1 MTAVRWKLALALAA
15 LLAAATAAADV
26 VITADKAIVC
36 SEVEPAGSDSISFTL
51 PGLERRTLPTS
62 SIYEVRLAKSSR
74 VAELSARLPQLRV
87 ALDTGQPAKPPVGR
101 ARWEMEMMEYVVD
114 GVSWAGA
121 PDPPMR
127 AHILDTLCLPT
138 APEKMMAKCREMDTL
153 LRDYE
158 RNDTTVV
165 SLLREVR
172 NEQAVLRGVWPGE
185 RTRLF
190 SGAGGILGMAVGT
203 WRGWIK
209 GPPRCAPPCSYFVPF
224 PGTPTCG
231 STPAVCV
238 IGAAPVGCV
247 VGGVLGYV
255 LGACTGAWLREEALK
270 EHRNQVNAL
279 VRRVNRAVA
288 SVH

>member
-15 LLAAATAAADV
+15 LLAATTAAADV
-26 VITADKAIVC
+26 VITANEVVLC
-36 SEVEPAGSDSISFTL
+36 SKVEPAGSDSISFTL
-51 PGLERRTLPTS
+51 PGLEQRTLPTS
-62 SIYEVRLAKSSR
+62 SIYEVRLAESSR
-74 VAELSARLPQLRV
+74 VAELSAQLPHLRV
-87 ALDTGQPAKPPVGR
+87 RLDTGQPAKPPVGR
-101 ARWEMEMMEYVVD
+101 ARWEMMELVVD

-127 AHILDTLCLPT
+127 AHVLDTLCLPT
-138 APEKMMAKCREMDTL
+138 TPEKMMAKCREMDTL
-153 LRDYE
+153 LRNYE

-209 GPPRCAPPCSYFVPF
+209 GPPRCAPPVCYVVPAIDM
-224 PGTPTCG
+224 PACG
-231 STPAVCV
+231 YTPATCV
-238 IGAAPVGCV
+238 IGSAPVGCV

-270 EHRNQVNAL
+270 EHRNRVNEL

-288 SVH
+288 SAR

>member
-1 MTAVRWKLALALAA
+1 MTAIRSMSRLGLAV

-26 VITADKAIVC
+26 VITADKVVHC
-36 SEVEPAGSDSISFTL
+36 SKVEPAGSDSVRFTL
-51 PGLERRTLPTS
+51 PGLEQRTLSTS
-62 SIYEVRLAKSSR
+62 SIYEVRLADSSR
-74 VAELSARLPQLRV
+74 VAELSAQLPHLRV
-87 ALDTGQPAKPPVGR
+87 RLDSGQPAKPPVGR
-101 ARWEMEMMEYVVD
+101 ARWEMMELVVD

-127 AHILDTLCLPT
+127 AHVLDTLCLPT
-138 APEKMMAKCREMDTL
+138 TPEKMMAKCREMDTL
-153 LRDYE
+153 LRNYE

-209 GPPRCAPPCSYFVPF
+209 GPPRCAPPCWYFVPF

-270 EHRNQVNAL
+270 EHRNRVNGL

-288 SVH
+288 SAH